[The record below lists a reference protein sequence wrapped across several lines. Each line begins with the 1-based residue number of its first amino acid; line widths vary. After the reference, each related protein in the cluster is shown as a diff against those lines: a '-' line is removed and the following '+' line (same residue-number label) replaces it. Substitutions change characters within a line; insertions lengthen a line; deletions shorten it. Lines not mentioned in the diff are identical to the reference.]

1 MSAVTLAVRNTASGV
16 IQTVGMKWLVLLSQ
30 EYCTAG
36 KSSQLIRFENQKEL
50 LYKYILNFI
59 ILLLIVVVVV
69 LKLIFT
75 LLVLNNNKY

>member
-1 MSAVTLAVRNTASGV
+1 MSAVTLAVRNTASEV
-16 IQTVGMKWLVLLSQ
+16 IQTVGIKWLVLLSQ

-59 ILLLIVVVVV
+59 ILLLIVVVVGV
-69 LKLIFT
+69 KVDFHIIGI
-75 LLVLNNNKY
+75 K

>member
-1 MSAVTLAVRNTASGV
+1 MSAVTLTVRNTASEV

-59 ILLLIVVVVV
+59 ILLLIVVVVGV
-69 LKLIFT
+69 KVDFHIIGI
-75 LLVLNNNKY
+75 K

>member
-1 MSAVTLAVRNTASGV
+1 MSTVTLAVRNTASEV

-59 ILLLIVVVVV
+59 ILLLIVVIVGV
-69 LKLIFT
+69 KDDFHIIGI
-75 LLVLNNNKY
+75 K

>member
-1 MSAVTLAVRNTASGV
+1 MSAVTLTVRNTASEV

-50 LYKYILNFI
+50 MYKYILNFI
-59 ILLLIVVVVV
+59 ILLLIVVVVGV
-69 LKLIFT
+69 KVDFHIIGI
-75 LLVLNNNKY
+75 K

>member
-1 MSAVTLAVRNTASGV
+1 MDLNVRRDTRCEEYCKWSNTNGWNEMV
-16 IQTVGMKWLVLLSQ
+16 VVLLSQ

-59 ILLLIVVVVV
+59 ILLLIVVVVGV
-69 LKLIFT
+69 KVDFHIIGI
-75 LLVLNNNKY
+75 K

>member
-1 MSAVTLAVRNTASGV
+1 MSAVTLTVRNTASEV

-50 LYKYILNFI
+50 LYKYILNCI
-59 ILLLIVVVVV
+59 ILLLIVVVVGV
-69 LKLIFT
+69 KVDFHIIGI
-75 LLVLNNNKY
+75 K